1 MNIDVNRDFGELKYD
16 ISDRVVVSIVLGNLY
31 VSF

>member
-16 ISDRVVVSIVLGNLY
+16 ISDRVVFSIVLGNL
-31 VSF
+31 SF